1 MLKKIEVTKYLMP
14 LLSLPTNT
22 KPSSSI
28 DDVFQ
33 CILFDVYGTLFI
45 SEAGDI
51 SSIKL
56 NPYKIKNIDLLL
68 SKYQIKKD
76 VNRILK
82 EYVDTI
88 SKKHK
93 LLQNSGIDTPEIQID
108 RVWNEITDLSDESV
122 LNFATEFELIVNRVS
137 PMPNLEK
144 LITACRTSEIL
155 MGIISNAQF
164 YTEYLFHW
172 FLGAGPESLG
182 FNKDMLLYSYLSG
195 HAKPSPHMF
204 KSASSRLKGIGITEN
219 SVLYIGNDMLN
230 DILPAKQVGFK
241 TALFAGDARSLKLRK
256 DDPRC
261 KNLYPDIIVTDLI
274 QLINYI

>member
-1 MLKKIEVTKYLMP
+1 MLNKTEVVKYLEP
-14 LLSLPTNT
+14 LLPLPTNT

-93 LLQNSGIDTPEIQID
+93 LLQSSGIDAPEIQID
-108 RVWNEITDLSDESV
+108 KVWKDITDLSDESV
-122 LNFATEFELIVNRVS
+122 LDFATEFELIVNRVS

-172 FLGAGPESLG
+172 FLGTGPESLG
-182 FNKDMLLYSYLSG
+182 FNKDMLFYSYLSG
-195 HAKPSPHMF
+195 HSKPSPHMF
-204 KSASSRLKGIGITEN
+204 KSASSIIKSMGITED

-230 DILPAKQVGFK
+230 DISPAKQVGFK

-274 QLINYI
+274 QLLNYI